1 MKHYKSVA
9 FLLIFRMSRSPIV
22 NFLSAVLRLLLIH
35 LLSTRN
41 PIVPKWNKSLNTYV
55 RSVMASPK
63 FWVGQ
68 NVW

>member
-55 RSVMASPK
+55 R
-63 FWVGQ
+63 
-68 NVW
+68 